1 MILPRTPDESLVVD
15 IARGLDSG
23 SMVEQAHRI
32 LMQVSYSVG
41 YHREEGN
48 VEALYG
54 RVCLRYLAS
63 ALTFRARRP
72 AGAPALVCVCVR
84 ETSRTSSQWPMTLAR
99 WPCSGSLR

>member
-41 YHREEGN
+41 YRLLMIGTFITSEG
-48 VEALYG
+48 E
-54 RVCLRYLAS
+54 
-63 ALTFRARRP
+63 
-72 AGAPALVCVCVR
+72 
-84 ETSRTSSQWPMTLAR
+84 
-99 WPCSGSLR
+99 SLKNLS